1 MLTMMTLAEYLRTTK
16 TRQEDFAS
24 GIGVTQA
31 TISRFV
37 RGIAVPSL
45 ELAAQIKAATNGAV
59 TFEAW
64 VSSKG
69 NSTLNQETPHDPS
82 QSDASSDAA

>member
-1 MLTMMTLAEYLRTTK
+1 MMTLAEYLRSTK

-24 GIGVTQA
+24 EIGVTQA

-37 RGIAVPSL
+37 RGIATPSL
-45 ELAAQIKAATNGAV
+45 ELAAQIKTATKGAV

-64 VSSKG
+64 VGSKA
-69 NSTLNQETPHDPS
+69 NSNPSEVSHDD
-82 QSDASSDAA
+82 QSSDCTDAA

>member
-1 MLTMMTLAEYLRTTK
+1 MMTLAEYLRSTR

-24 GIGVTQA
+24 EIGVTQA

-37 RGIAVPSL
+37 RGIATPSL
-45 ELAAQIKAATNGAV
+45 ELAAQIKTATKGAV

-64 VSSKG
+64 VSSKANP
-69 NSTLNQETPHDPS
+69 NSNPEVSHDD
-82 QSDASSDAA
+82 QSSDCTDAA